1 MFLVILD
8 REGKFIALRRVNS
21 LAQYNLFVME
31 TKGEGYMYRLYD
43 LSGDI
48 ELISKE

>member
-1 MFLVILD
+1 MILVILD
-8 REGKFIALRRVNS
+8 RDGKFIALRRINS
-21 LAQYNLFVME
+21 LAQYNLFVMATE
-31 TKGEGYMYRLYD
+31 DEGYMYRLYD